1 MTLALELVRAWRQ
14 AAAKPLPES
23 VLQVASLHLIDAL
36 GVGLAAAGSPVGEAY
51 RKAAQVLAHGGP
63 ASVLASDRGAAPADA
78 ALINGGLMHSLEFD
92 DTHTG
97 SIMHGSSVL
106 APAALAAA
114 QAYDAS
120 GSALLGAYAR
130 GWEALVCLGL
140 AAPGGFHAQGW
151 QATSVAGVMAAALM
165 AAELAGL
172 DESQMLAAVGISL
185 SQAGG
190 VMEFLSNGSSVK
202 SLHPG
207 WAAHGGVMAAML
219 AASGMTGP
227 LTALD
232 GRWGLFKQFTDDDQA
247 ESRLAELLKGFGH
260 DWHVRQAAF
269 KFYPCCHYLHPFIEA
284 AAILSDRRLA
294 LNDIQ
299 SIACEVPAGAAP
311 VICEPWSR
319 ALAPASG
326 HAARWSL
333 PVALAARL
341 VEGEVTLRTFEQPPS
356 DAVLALA
363 RKVSWTPLA
372 DARFPQ
378 RFEAVVRIE
387 LSDGR
392 SEQVRI
398 DDVDGNHTRP
408 PTAQRVLD
416 KFRRN
421 ARRTLSTDGVA
432 QLEAACMTLSSSS
445 KLQNL
450 GQALALRESL

>member
-1 MTLALELVRAWRQ
+1 
-14 AAAKPLPES
+14 
-23 VLQVASLHLIDAL
+23 
-36 GVGLAAAGSPVGEAY
+36 
-51 RKAAQVLAHGGP
+51 
-63 ASVLASDRGAAPADA
+63 
-78 ALINGGLMHSLEFD
+78 MHSLEFD

-97 SIMHGSSVL
+97 SIMHGSSAL

-114 QAYDAS
+114 QACGAS

-140 AAPGGFHAQGW
+140 AAPGRFHAQGW
-151 QATSVAGVMAAALM
+151 QATSVAGVMAAALI
-165 AAELAGL
+165 AAELASL
-172 DESQMLAAVGISL
+172 DEPQMLAALGISL

-202 SLHPG
+202 SLHSG
-207 WAAHGGVMAAML
+207 WAAHGGVMAATM

-247 ESRLAELLKGFGH
+247 ESRLSGLLRGFGH
-260 DWHVRQAAF
+260 DWHLLEAAF

-284 AAILSDRRLA
+284 ASILSDRGLQV
-294 LNDIQ
+294 NDIK

-311 VICEPWSR
+311 VICEPWAR

-341 VEGEVTLRTFEQPPS
+341 VEGDVGLQTFERSPS

-363 RKVSWTPLA
+363 RKVSWTRLEN
-372 DARFPQ
+372 ARFPQ

-387 LSDGR
+387 LDGGR
-392 SEQVRI
+392 VEQVRI

-408 PTAQRVLD
+408 PSPQRVLD

-421 ARRTLSTDGVA
+421 AQRTLSTDGVA
-432 QLEAACMTLSSSS
+432 RLEAACMTLSSSAN
-445 KLQNL
+445 LQDL
-450 GQALALRESL
+450 GRALALRAPD